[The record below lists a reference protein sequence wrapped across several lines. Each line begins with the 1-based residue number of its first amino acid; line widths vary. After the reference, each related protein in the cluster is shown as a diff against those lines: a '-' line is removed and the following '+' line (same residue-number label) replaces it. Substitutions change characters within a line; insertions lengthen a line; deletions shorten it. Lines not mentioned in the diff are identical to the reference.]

1 MVRWRFFMHKLTILI
16 DTPGDWSAFEDGWP
30 DFLHQAERMP
40 GLRREAT
47 SRVESI
53 LYGQSAVGMMHE
65 LYFDT
70 PDDARQALA
79 SPAGREAGKIL
90 QRITGGRMV
99 LFFAD
104 HKEDELENIRRGQQP
119 D

>member
-1 MVRWRFFMHKLTILI
+1 MHKLAILI
-16 DTPGDWSAFEDGWP
+16 DTPADWTTFEDGWP

-53 LYGQSAVGMMHE
+53 LYGHSSVTMVHE

-70 PDDARQALA
+70 PEDALQALA
-79 SPAGREAGKIL
+79 SPPGRQAGKIL
-90 QRITGGRMV
+90 QRITDGRMV

>member
-1 MVRWRFFMHKLTILI
+1 MHKLAILI
-16 DTPGDWSAFEDGWP
+16 DAPADWTAFEDGWP

-53 LYGQSAVGMMHE
+53 LYGQSAVTMVHE
-65 LYFDT
+65 LYFDS
-70 PDDARQALA
+70 PEDARQALA
-79 SPAGREAGKIL
+79 SSPGREAGKIL
-90 QRITGGRMV
+90 QRITDGRMV

-104 HKEDELENIRRGQQP
+104 HKEDELENIRRGQP